1 MDSNK
6 IIDEVLCELEKDG
19 HKMTRREAMKLIAM
33 SPLAAGLLSTAATP
47 RKVSRNL
54 KRAKRVLFLPISICR
69 ALTGLR

>member
-33 SPLAAGLLSTAATP
+33 SPLAAACY
-47 RKVSRNL
+47 R
-54 KRAKRVLFLPISICR
+54 
-69 ALTGLR
+69 LRRRLARLRRHHPPWVK

>member
-47 RKVSRNL
+47 STAGIIRR
-54 KRAKRVLFLPISICR
+54 
-69 ALTGLR
+69 G

>member
-33 SPLAAGLLSTAATP
+33 SPLAAACY
-47 RKVSRNL
+47 R
-54 KRAKRVLFLPISICR
+54 
-69 ALTGLR
+69 LRRRPGRYR